1 MKSMVSVRARARQS
15 HVPSPRPS
23 PSSPLARRRWT
34 GVQCA
39 PMSAATK
46 KQTGNLRRGGPG
58 RPKGVP
64 NKVTTDARE
73 GIRLL
78 VEANIPKMSGWL
90 TQIEKEHGPLHA
102 ARVVQDLIEYAVP
115 KLQRTELT
123 GEAGGPVQVT
133 INKLA

>member
-1 MKSMVSVRARARQS
+1 MAQQQS
-15 HVPSPRPS
+15 TENPRKP
-23 PSSPLARRRWT
+23 PNA
-34 GVQCA
+34 G
-39 PMSAATK
+39 K
-46 KQTGNLRRGGPG
+46 G

-64 NKVTTDARE
+64 NKATQSARE
-73 GIRLL
+73 GIAML

-90 TQIEKEHGPLHA
+90 TSIEKEHGPLIA
-102 ARVVQDLIEYAVP
+102 MKVVNDLLEYHVP